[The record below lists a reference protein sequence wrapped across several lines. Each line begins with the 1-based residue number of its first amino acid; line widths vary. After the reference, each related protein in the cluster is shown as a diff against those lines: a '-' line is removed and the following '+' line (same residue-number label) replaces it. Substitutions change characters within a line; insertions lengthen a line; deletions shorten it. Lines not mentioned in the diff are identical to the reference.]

1 MAKPRSS
8 EAKLARLR
16 ELRGQPP
23 SPQLLQELRSALRD
37 SSNHVA
43 AEAAEVAG
51 EARLTDLAPNLV
63 ETFERFLDN
72 PAKKDKLCRAKI
84 AIAQA
89 LNKMEFTDEGF
100 YLRAARYVQL
110 EPAWGGSHD
119 TAVPVRV
126 ACAFGLVRIR
136 YRHFLHVLV
145 DLLTDPD
152 KAARVGAVQ
161 ALAYSGAE
169 AAGLLLRLKV
179 RLGDPEPDVISECF
193 GGVLELLPVQ
203 GISFVAEFLTSADE
217 AIQEAALLALGSSRR
232 PEAFQVLKSFAEE
245 HSGELQEVALVA
257 LALLRLPAATDYLLT
272 LVSDQSRAAATAALG
287 ALAVYRHDPRVRERA
302 AAAVAKNGDAALRAL
317 FEKRFPANE

>member
-1 MAKPRSS
+1 MTKARSA

-16 ELRGQPP
+16 ELRGEPP

-43 AEAAEVAG
+43 AEAAEIAG
-51 EARLTDLAPNLV
+51 EARLTDLAPVLV
-63 ETFERFLDN
+63 EAFERFLDN

-84 AIAQA
+84 AVALA
-89 LNKMEFTDEGF
+89 LNKMEFTEEGF
-100 YLRAARYVQL
+100 YLRGVRYVQL
-110 EPAWGGSHD
+110 EPTWGGSHD

-136 YRHFLHVLV
+136 SRGVLPVLV
-145 DLLTDPD
+145 DMLADPD

-161 ALAYSGAE
+161 ALAYSGTE

-193 GGVLELLPVQ
+193 GGILELLPEQ
-203 GISFVAEFLTSADE
+203 GISFVAEFLAAADE

-232 PEAFQVLKSFAEE
+232 PEAFAVLKSFAEK
-245 HSGELQEVALVA
+245 HAGELQEVALVA

-272 LVSDQSRAAATAALG
+272 VVSEQSQAVAMAALG
-287 ALAVYRHDPRVRERA
+287 ALAVYHHDPRVRERA
-302 AAAVAKNGDAALRAL
+302 DAAVAKNGAAALRAL
-317 FEKRFPANE
+317 FEKRFHTNE